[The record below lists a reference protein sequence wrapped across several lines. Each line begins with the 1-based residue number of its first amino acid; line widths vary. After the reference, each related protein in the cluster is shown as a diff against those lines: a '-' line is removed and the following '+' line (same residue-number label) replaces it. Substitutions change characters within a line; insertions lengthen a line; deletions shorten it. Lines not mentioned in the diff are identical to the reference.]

1 MKATQEKASAQKLAA
16 GLHEKACEILRL
28 SALISELGL
37 AHAFVY
43 MSGHVRRFTAQA
55 LPADTNYNSGHR
67 STYLNKVDVSL
78 EFEDLYPDN
87 PAKIY
92 HRRLARMTE
101 YVDWLKQVLAEGKV
115 LKTEEHAA

>member
-1 MKATQEKASAQKLAA
+1 MEATQEKANVQQMAA

-37 AHAFVY
+37 AHAFVD
-43 MSGHVRRFTAQA
+43 MSGHVRMFTARA
-55 LPADTNYNSGHR
+55 LPADTQYNSGNGY
-67 STYLNKVDVSL
+67 TYLNKVDVSL

-92 HRRLARMTE
+92 HRRLAKLSE
-101 YVDWLKQVLAEGKV
+101 YADWLKQVLAEGKV

>member
-1 MKATQEKASAQKLAA
+1 MEATQEKASVQQMAA

-28 SALISELGL
+28 SARISDLGL
-37 AHAFVY
+37 AHAFVD
-43 MSGHVRRFTAQA
+43 MSGHVRRFTARA
-55 LPADTNYNSGHR
+55 LPGDTNYNTGHR
-67 STYLNKVDVSL
+67 YTYIRKLDVSL

-101 YVDWLKQVLAEGKV
+101 YADWLKQVLAEGKV
-115 LKTEEHAA
+115 LKTEDHAA

>member
-1 MKATQEKASAQKLAA
+1 MEINPEKASVQLMAV

-28 SALISELGL
+28 SALISDLGL
-37 AHAFVY
+37 AHAFVD
-43 MSGHVRRFTAQA
+43 MSGHVRRFTARA
-55 LPADTNYNSGHR
+55 LPGDTSYNSGH
-67 STYLNKVDVSL
+67 SYTYIKKVDVSL

-92 HRRLARMTE
+92 HRRMAKLSE
-101 YVDWLKQVLAEGKV
+101 YADWLKQVLAEGKV

>member
-1 MKATQEKASAQKLAA
+1 METTPEKANVQQMAA

-37 AHAFVY
+37 AHTFVD
-43 MSGHVRRFTAQA
+43 MSGHVRRFTARA
-55 LPADTNYNSGHR
+55 LPADTQYNSSNGH
-67 STYLNKVDVSL
+67 SYLKEVGVSL
-78 EFEDLYPDN
+78 EFEDVYPDN

-101 YVDWLKQVLAEGKV
+101 YADWLKQVLAEGKV